1 MLQFNNIIYNFHESW
16 FPTLTN
22 MSSNEQNTL
31 NNIETLLKDSTPS
44 YLEAFRIYN
53 LKLQDIV
60 GVIINW
66 KPSYNSNGLLVGT
79 NSNELSPELQAIYRN
94 LNYHF
99 NAPTINN
106 DLTLEYLA
114 EQNIL
119 LLNINHTLNIE
130 LSTFYQTFTK
140 FILNSIYREVR
151 LTPVLLLGEK
161 PFLFCNKS
169 LLNTIAMPVF
179 SDEEFET
186 ATGFIRFVQTIEYIF
201 NIKINL

>member
-169 LLNTIAMPVF
+169 LLNTIAMPDF